1 MILTPDNEY
10 AALLDACVLVPM
22 PLCDTLLRLAEEPA
36 FYRPL
41 WSEEILS
48 EAGNALESKLKLTPA
63 QRERRIPFMK
73 RDFPEAL
80 VRVLPSLPTTIECMP
95 DPSDRHVLAAAVCGH
110 ANAIVT
116 QNVRHFPA
124 DCLEQYAMLCQT
136 PDDFLIH
143 RFRADASLILE
154 KLDSQA
160 AAIGQSRSNV
170 ISNLKPVAP
179 KFIALVEQYI
189 AG

>member
-41 WSEEILS
+41 WSEEILR
-48 EAGNALESKLKLTPA
+48 EVGDALEKKLQVTTA
-63 QRERRIPFMK
+63 QRERRIRFMN
-73 RDFPEAL
+73 DNFPE
-80 VRVLPSLPTTIECMP
+80 SLIAVPPDLLKVFDCMP
-95 DPSDRHVLAAAVCGH
+95 DQNDRHVLAAAVCGH

-116 QNVRHFPA
+116 QNTKHFPQA
-124 DCLEQYAMLCQT
+124 CLDQYGVLCQT

-143 RFRADASLILE
+143 QFHLHPPLILE
-154 KLDSQA
+154 KLDVQA
-160 AAIGQSRSNV
+160 AAIGQSR
-170 ISNLKPVAP
+170 P
-179 KFIALVEQYI
+179 
-189 AG
+189 

>member
-10 AALLDACVLVPM
+10 AAVLDACVLVPM

-41 WSEEILS
+41 WSQQILQ
-48 EAGNALESKLKLTPA
+48 EVGDALENGLKLTRA
-63 QRERRIPFMK
+63 QRERRIAFMEAN
-73 RDFPEAL
+73 FPECL
-80 VRVLPSLPTTIECMP
+80 VSVPAELLTIFDCMP
-95 DPSDRHVLAAAVCGH
+95 DPKDRHVLAAAVCGH

-116 QNVRHFPA
+116 QNVRHFPPE
-124 DCLEQYAMLCQT
+124 CLERYAMLCQT

-143 RFRADASLILE
+143 QFHLNPSLILD
-154 KLDSQA
+154 KLDTQA
-160 AAIGQSRSNV
+160 AAISQSRPNV
-170 ISNLKPVAP
+170 MVNLKPIAP
-179 KFIALVEQYI
+179 NFVALVDQYL